1 LPDITRL
8 QRNLLC
14 EMAAR
19 EVAGVHFAQKRRL
32 TAAAIFGESAA
43 RMEIAAG
50 WRRGRARHLP
60 LEDRITARN
69 TRIGNRVSR

>member
-1 LPDITRL
+1 MAAR
-8 QRNLLC
+8 

-19 EVAGVHFAQKRRL
+19 EMAGVHFAQKRRL
-32 TAAAIFGESAA
+32 TAAAIFGEPAA

-60 LEDRITARN
+60 FEDRITVATRGSGTGTAR
-69 TRIGNRVSR
+69 ISAAV